1 MKIVAMGI
9 LALFGL
15 LAFPRLTL
23 TVCAFVVH
31 PFLGVLVGVLML
43 FTWE

>member
-1 MKIVAMGI
+1 MKIVAIGI

-31 PFLGVLVGVLML
+31 PLLGVLVGVCML
-43 FTWE
+43 VARE